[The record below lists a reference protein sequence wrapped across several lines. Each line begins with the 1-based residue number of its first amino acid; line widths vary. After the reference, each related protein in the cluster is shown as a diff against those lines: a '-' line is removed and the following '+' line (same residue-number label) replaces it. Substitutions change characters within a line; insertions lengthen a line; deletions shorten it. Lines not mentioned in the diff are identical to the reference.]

1 MPEKT
6 EGAVRL
12 RPARCAAALLSFA
25 AVSAAVLLGF
35 SILVAGETLPDDIG
49 KAYIV
54 AALVAGA
61 AVSSAVL
68 ASGLERGKALAIV
81 INAALTEALL
91 LALGLVLGQGSLSGT
106 AVVYQMLCVLA
117 GSITGC
123 ILSAHKK
130 PCRRE
135 R

>member
-6 EGAVRL
+6 EGALRL
-12 RPARCAAALLSFA
+12 RPARCLAALLSFA
-25 AVSAAVLLGF
+25 AVSAAVLFCF
-35 SILVAGETLPDDIG
+35 SALIAGEKLPDDIG

-68 ASGLERGKALAIV
+68 ASGLKSGKALAIV
-81 INAALTEALL
+81 INAVLAEALL
-91 LALGLVLGQGSLSGT
+91 LALGLTLGQGSLSGRA
-106 AVVYQMLCVLA
+106 AVFQILCVLA

-123 ILSAHKK
+123 ILSAHKR
-130 PCRRE
+130 PRR
-135 R
+135 RGR